1 MPSHTVHGALVKL
14 WTSPTLPTAYSLPT
28 TLSFPRVGLG
38 SPPRISPRTSN
49 SFKPK
54 KTEDERIKFAGLQRR
69 VGNDTIPGRA
79 LWRKWVTDN
88 YSKRWD
94 IHGRIAR
101 TLTDANIHPLQLMK
115 ATGDFDD
122 FPGASSYLPLGLDP
136 IARNLFGPE
145 SFDKANHLLRE
156 LREPTLMLASVPGS
170 SFARAILGTSNVMD
184 EALAGLDRA
193 SLSKPKLSAL
203 IRKAGKWHALALNFD
218 SQEMLEHIDSVVA
231 ELRRLLEGLGQEV
244 PKSSKAPRK
253 ALTKITTQD
262 LQTLASTA
270 DVTSLGHLYDAFFST
285 SIVDEGTVAD
295 SGPRLSIAFAEPVD
309 GADVGVEVE
318 AGMTEAQIVKNLGFV
333 FKDLPFLFNKRRHG
347 GGLNSWDHDFK
358 KDDPEL
364 SAFRLHP
371 HQLAGVHATIR
382 KVTLTQPVAGHCTGV
397 LLADSVGL
405 GKSLQAITTA
415 AFFIDLCT
423 RQVKNLTLPPIIQER
438 PFVADYSP
446 LPSYPTLIVVPGT
459 LLTQW
464 ENELKGAF
472 KKKSV
477 DILLYGTGL
486 EEHKAFWSSSG
497 AYGQSAHPPHSRIIL
512 ASHSA
517 LFQDFS
523 AMYGSNRDPEAF
535 AWDHPDLKHDPEARK
550 EDTLYG
556 KQYLTTIFDECQDV
570 RNTGPRHSAT
580 LMILE
585 PVHHPVTLHRNTPPN
600 FDEAAMGRMVG
611 LPYFFS
617 QNLYDQE
624 RQDAAD
630 LRRAKVMKLQE
641 PNAEDGDCED
651 EEDDEETC
659 PVRIQQTE
667 IAQRIQEQFRG
678 RVIRRSPASLKADGT
693 PLIDLPPLTI
703 VHALLEL
710 TQREIDIIDPVTLAD
725 LEAASSAN
733 GRNIS
738 SSRFYIE
745 HRMGVTFARKKSNS
759 KIPKFSSLDHW
770 EQYKSTKID
779 NGAPVFPPMPPVDPK
794 NPPTHLKKI
803 VIFQEFPSFR
813 PLLQNIL
820 SLYGVFSVHIDGRMA
835 YEKRSDTIKR
845 FKKDPECRV
854 LLFSRV
860 GNVGLNLT
868 CANTVIFL
876 MKFRF
881 AGACIV
887 KGRSSL
893 ARPTNFLALGTA
905 DVKVSDISD
914 SKSIMLDAFF
924 SRETS
929 RKLAQVLDGGVLSD
943 PQDDEDDDSTHASAH
958 SAASSVSERVTKRK
972 ARGVPGLRSRGEHI
986 RHYDRVVRLRCSE
999 AQEEEGQVAQVPGL
1013 CRPGSSSHGTPG
1025 EDPITDSLAL
1035 DPSDMDLETASVSA
1049 SILSSTSAVSS
1060 AASPLAISFNL
1071 AVKAATT
1078 PAMGETNAIPT
1089 MQASKV
1095 APRSAKS
1102 SASESSALSDDF
1114 PTHPPEPV
1122 AKVSAVDDKA
1132 SIRAKPSQSKIPTRA
1147 TRAPNRKLNL
1157 PEEEEDSDSS
1167 SSDSS
1172 SSSDEDNDIPSPKAS
1187 SSATRPPSGEALR
1200 RVLFP
1205 SSPVPADDLSLFDEA
1220 KSSAPG
1226 ENGPHLAAA
1235 FVPSSQDSEHETLAV
1250 KQYLAPPP
1258 PKTRIRKPSA
1268 VVSVRISP
1276 YSLKEQEMASPPS
1289 FDDADFEMDSPPMF
1303 STPPSN
1309 LKRRHVSTS
1318 PSEGDVHPV
1327 ELSRPPYPPKKNK
1340 LDCPPAVQRSPSP
1353 AAADQPPAQKSKTKK
1368 ESSTTKGLEIAKVKS
1383 SSSVVIPG
1391 IKHGSST
1398 TQAPLSSS
1406 TSSVPSGSTLSNFQ
1420 IARQRAIATPSSRV
1434 ASTFV
1439 PGRKTAHSRLPTDLV
1454 DARSANPFRRNVG

>member
-14 WTSPTLPTAYSLPT
+14 WFAYPESPWCFPAWQDLTDVTNGLFPSDDSQLPKGWTRKSAEDIAAY
-28 TLSFPRVGLG
+28 FQQ
-38 SPPRISPRTSN
+38 
-49 SFKPK
+49 FQAK

-156 LREPTLMLASVPGS
+156 LREPTLMLAQRTWEQLRKGHTRDLERLRSL
-170 SFARAILGTSNVMD
+170 RKVMD

-423 RQVKNLTLPPIIQER
+423 RQVKNLTLPAIIQER

-585 PVHHPVTLHRNTPPN
+585 QSIIRLPCTATPLQTSTK
-600 FDEAAMGRMVG
+600 DLAAMGRMVG

-779 NGAPVFPPMPPVDPK
+779 VCCRLVAHLLQRDDAPLVVFENGAPVFPPMPPVDPK
-794 NPPTHLKKI
+794 NPPTHVKKI

-876 MKFRF
+876 DQPWSAQDEVQIR
-881 AGACIV
+881 
-887 KGRSSL
+887 GRVHRQGQKLPCTSYQL
-893 ARPTNFLALGTA
+893 LALGTA

-929 RKLAQVLDGGVLSD
+929 R
-943 PQDDEDDDSTHASAH
+943 
-958 SAASSVSERVTKRK
+958 
-972 ARGVPGLRSRGEHI
+972 
-986 RHYDRVVRLRCSE
+986 
-999 AQEEEGQVAQVPGL
+999 
-1013 CRPGSSSHGTPG
+1013 
-1025 EDPITDSLAL
+1025 
-1035 DPSDMDLETASVSA
+1035 
-1049 SILSSTSAVSS
+1049 
-1060 AASPLAISFNL
+1060 
-1071 AVKAATT
+1071 
-1078 PAMGETNAIPT
+1078 
-1089 MQASKV
+1089 SK
-1095 APRSAKS
+1095 S
-1102 SASESSALSDDF
+1102 
-1114 PTHPPEPV
+1114 
-1122 AKVSAVDDKA
+1122 
-1132 SIRAKPSQSKIPTRA
+1132 
-1147 TRAPNRKLNL
+1147 
-1157 PEEEEDSDSS
+1157 
-1167 SSDSS
+1167 
-1172 SSSDEDNDIPSPKAS
+1172 
-1187 SSATRPPSGEALR
+1187 
-1200 RVLFP
+1200 
-1205 SSPVPADDLSLFDEA
+1205 
-1220 KSSAPG
+1220 
-1226 ENGPHLAAA
+1226 
-1235 FVPSSQDSEHETLAV
+1235 
-1250 KQYLAPPP
+1250 
-1258 PKTRIRKPSA
+1258 TRIA
-1268 VVSVRISP
+1268 
-1276 YSLKEQEMASPPS
+1276 LLH
-1289 FDDADFEMDSPPMF
+1289 F
-1303 STPPSN
+1303 S
-1309 LKRRHVSTS
+1309 
-1318 PSEGDVHPV
+1318 
-1327 ELSRPPYPPKKNK
+1327 Y
-1340 LDCPPAVQRSPSP
+1340 
-1353 AAADQPPAQKSKTKK
+1353 
-1368 ESSTTKGLEIAKVKS
+1368 
-1383 SSSVVIPG
+1383 
-1391 IKHGSST
+1391 
-1398 TQAPLSSS
+1398 
-1406 TSSVPSGSTLSNFQ
+1406 
-1420 IARQRAIATPSSRV
+1420 
-1434 ASTFV
+1434 
-1439 PGRKTAHSRLPTDLV
+1439 
-1454 DARSANPFRRNVG
+1454 

>member
-14 WTSPTLPTAYSLPT
+14 WFAYPESPWCFPAWQDLTDVTNGLFLPT

-38 SPPRISPRTSN
+38 SPAEDIGCVLPTVSKPRRPRTRGS
-49 SFKPK
+49 SSPAYS
-54 KTEDERIKFAGLQRR
+54 AGS
-69 VGNDTIPGRA
+69 GNDTIPGRA

-101 TLTDANIHPLQLMK
+101 YPHRREHPPSP
-115 ATGDFDD
+115 AHEGDRRLRRL
-122 FPGASSYLPLGLDP
+122 PPVASSYLPLGLDP

-156 LREPTLMLASVPGS
+156 LREPTLMLAQRTWEQLRKGHTRDLERLRSL
-170 SFARAILGTSNVMD
+170 RKVMD
-184 EALAGLDRA
+184 EALAVYGTNFVLQASIAPASRSRSYRRSSVKRA
-193 SLSKPKLSAL
+193 SGTP
-203 IRKAGKWHALALNFD
+203 LALNFD

-423 RQVKNLTLPPIIQER
+423 RQVKNLTLPAIIQER

-585 PVHHPVTLHRNTPPN
+585 QSIIRLPCTATPLQTSTK
-600 FDEAAMGRMVG
+600 DLAAMGRMVG

-779 NGAPVFPPMPPVDPK
+779 VCCRLVAHLLQRDDAPLVVFENGAPVFPPMPPVDPK
-794 NPPTHLKKI
+794 NPPTHVKKI

-876 MKFRF
+876 DQPWSAQDEVQIR
-881 AGACIV
+881 
-887 KGRSSL
+887 GRVHRQGQKLPCTSYQL
-893 ARPTNFLALGTA
+893 LALGTA

-929 RKLAQVLDGGVLSD
+929 R
-943 PQDDEDDDSTHASAH
+943 
-958 SAASSVSERVTKRK
+958 
-972 ARGVPGLRSRGEHI
+972 
-986 RHYDRVVRLRCSE
+986 
-999 AQEEEGQVAQVPGL
+999 
-1013 CRPGSSSHGTPG
+1013 
-1025 EDPITDSLAL
+1025 
-1035 DPSDMDLETASVSA
+1035 
-1049 SILSSTSAVSS
+1049 
-1060 AASPLAISFNL
+1060 
-1071 AVKAATT
+1071 
-1078 PAMGETNAIPT
+1078 
-1089 MQASKV
+1089 SK
-1095 APRSAKS
+1095 S
-1102 SASESSALSDDF
+1102 
-1114 PTHPPEPV
+1114 
-1122 AKVSAVDDKA
+1122 
-1132 SIRAKPSQSKIPTRA
+1132 
-1147 TRAPNRKLNL
+1147 
-1157 PEEEEDSDSS
+1157 
-1167 SSDSS
+1167 
-1172 SSSDEDNDIPSPKAS
+1172 
-1187 SSATRPPSGEALR
+1187 
-1200 RVLFP
+1200 
-1205 SSPVPADDLSLFDEA
+1205 
-1220 KSSAPG
+1220 
-1226 ENGPHLAAA
+1226 
-1235 FVPSSQDSEHETLAV
+1235 
-1250 KQYLAPPP
+1250 
-1258 PKTRIRKPSA
+1258 TRIA
-1268 VVSVRISP
+1268 
-1276 YSLKEQEMASPPS
+1276 L
-1289 FDDADFEMDSPPMF
+1289 
-1303 STPPSN
+1303 
-1309 LKRRHVSTS
+1309 
-1318 PSEGDVHPV
+1318 
-1327 ELSRPPYPPKKNK
+1327 
-1340 LDCPPAVQRSPSP
+1340 
-1353 AAADQPPAQKSKTKK
+1353 
-1368 ESSTTKGLEIAKVKS
+1368 
-1383 SSSVVIPG
+1383 
-1391 IKHGSST
+1391 
-1398 TQAPLSSS
+1398 
-1406 TSSVPSGSTLSNFQ
+1406 
-1420 IARQRAIATPSSRV
+1420 
-1434 ASTFV
+1434 
-1439 PGRKTAHSRLPTDLV
+1439 
-1454 DARSANPFRRNVG
+1454 